1 VGDGRIQITVLSDVG
16 EFEPVM
22 FAEGKVGKTEW
33 LAPETGNCDP
43 GELNDEEYV
52 SFEESAQS
60 KPGKVGVGGTI
71 VFRDGTITF
80 GGVADRDTHNGK
92 PSFKGRLAITG
103 GTGRY
108 AGFKG
113 QVDVDN
119 CNPKRWRI
127 DGGP

>member
-1 VGDGRIQITVLSDVG
+1 MGEGRVQITVLSDVG
-16 EFEPVM
+16 EFESLM
-22 FAEGKVGKTEW
+22 FAEGMVGKTEW
-33 LAPETGNCDP
+33 LAIETGECEP
-43 GELNDEEYV
+43 GERDDDEYV
-52 SFEESAQS
+52 TFQETAQA
-60 KPGKVGVGGTI
+60 KQGKVGVSGTI
-71 VFRDGTITF
+71 VLKDGTLTI
-80 GGVADRDTHNGK
+80 GGVADRVTHK
-92 PSFKGRLAITG
+92 DQPSFNGRLAITG